1 MEEKTIEVVA
11 AQADAATHATPLLVL
26 GAFETQGASDLTGP
40 LAAVDGA
47 LGGQIGRV
55 IGREDF
61 VGRDGQTLL
70 LYPRE
75 GETAA
80 ERVLVIG
87 LGRRETFDGERV
99 RRVAATAVK
108 QGLRL
113 GVERLSLALPE
124 SPDAERLTP
133 AGAGQA
139 AAEGVILGGYTF
151 DEMRSETP
159 SDRKPRR
166 LSRVEILLSE
176 AELARSVEGGVR
188 VGRIMADAEN
198 LARRLG
204 NLPGNVATPTYLAH
218 TAREL
223 AARHGMKVEI
233 LGRADLERER
243 MGALLAVS
251 QGSDQEPFLI
261 VLEHRKG
268 PEGGKPLVLVG
279 KGLTFDAGGISIKP
293 ALGMED
299 MKFDMCGGAAVL
311 AAMSAIAAFDLPIDV
326 VGLVPTSENLLSGSA
341 MKPGDIVRS
350 HLGKTIE
357 VVNTDAEGRLI
368 LADALSYARRF
379 EPAAIVDTATLTGA
393 VVIALG
399 EHATAG
405 LSNDE
410 SLLAEVRAAGDRV
423 HERVWPLPM
432 FDEYREQLKSDY
444 ADLKNTGGRPAGTIT
459 GAWFLREFVGDTP
472 WVHLDIAGTADGD
485 GKVPYRV
492 KGSTGVPTRLLVEWA
507 RGRAG

>member
-1 MEEKTIEVVA
+1 MEDKTIEVVVSRAEPA
-11 AQADAATHATPLLVL
+11 AHATPLLVL
-26 GAFETQGASDLTGP
+26 GAFEGDGASELTGT
-40 LAAVDGA
+40 LASVDEA
-47 LGGQIGRV
+47 LGGQIRRV
-55 IGREDF
+55 IERDDF

-70 LYPRE
+70 LYPRD
-75 GETAA
+75 GETSA
-80 ERVLVIG
+80 ERILVVG
-87 LGRRETFDGERV
+87 LGARDRFDGERL
-99 RRVAATAVK
+99 RRVAAAAVK
-108 QGLRL
+108 QGIRL
-113 GVERLSLALPE
+113 GVDRVSLVLPE
-124 SPDAERLTP
+124 TPDAEKLTP
-133 AGAGQA
+133 AASGQA
-139 AAEGVILGGYTF
+139 AAEGAILGSYTF
-151 DEMRSETP
+151 DEMRSEVQ

-166 LSRVEILLSE
+166 IARVEVLLPYSE
-176 AELARSVEGGVR
+176 EVQPVESGVR

-218 TAREL
+218 VAREL
-223 AARHGMKVEI
+223 AARHGMKAEI

-251 QGSDQEPFLI
+251 QGSEQEPFLI

-311 AAMSAIAAFDLPIDV
+311 AAMSAIAEFDLPIDV
-326 VGLVPTSENLLSGSA
+326 VGIVPTSENLLSGSA

-379 EPAAIVDTATLTGA
+379 EPAAIIDAATLTGA

-405 LSNDE
+405 LTNDE

-459 GAWFLREFVGDTP
+459 GAWFLREFVGETP

-492 KGSTGVPTRLLVEWA
+492 KGSTGVPTRLLVEWV
-507 RGRAG
+507 RSRAG